1 MYVIRG
7 LQNGL
12 NLNVVLCVCST
23 SARIHIM
30 CTNRNLTNNNP
41 YTYKIHSTYL
51 KTTIKVCN
59 QDITKLITMSCDLE
73 LSKEKK
79 QKERVYIVT
88 LQWVH
93 DLNARVGI
101 LIFVD
106 DPN

>member
-1 MYVIRG
+1 
-7 LQNGL
+7 
-12 NLNVVLCVCST
+12 
-23 SARIHIM
+23 
-30 CTNRNLTNNNP
+30 
-41 YTYKIHSTYL
+41 
-51 KTTIKVCN
+51 
-59 QDITKLITMSCDLE
+59 MSCDLE

-93 DLNARVGI
+93 DLNSRVGI